1 MLYPTLDSLIEKI
14 GNRYL
19 LVNVTAKR
27 AREISEAAAAQGIKL
42 SDKPVRLAVCEIAE
56 GSYVYNLT
64 DEQKADMEKLV
75 GEEALEAA
83 EEALETAAENEADE
97 EAIEETENAEDAAEE
112 SEALTSEEE

>member
-56 GSYVYNLT
+56 GTYVYNLT

-83 EEALETAAENEADE
+83 EEALETATEDEADE
-97 EAIEETENAEDAAEE
+97 KVNEETDNAEDAAEDG
-112 SEALTSEEE
+112 ALTSEEE